1 MPKFRVESDEDRCF
15 TLLMELIIFQKEMTL
30 KLSNDG
36 GKSIMN
42 NSTTRN
48 EKKNRTE
55 TGFLMVNQ
63 IKYSN
68 FRGGGGKNQ
77 QLEGYYD
84 VGLLASVSV
93 LD

>member
-1 MPKFRVESDEDRCF
+1 
-15 TLLMELIIFQKEMTL
+15 
-30 KLSNDG
+30 
-36 GKSIMN
+36 MN